1 MRGVPVPVWNIQ
13 GSDYYHQQL
22 TRIARW
28 NGVEWMPNAVPAA
41 ENMPTSL

>member
-22 TRIARW
+22 TRFARW
-28 NGVEWMPNAVPAA
+28 NGKDWVAASDAQPSVP
-41 ENMPTSL
+41 EIL